1 MHTVVSIYRGEQD
14 SSKKSVWQSPFTSVL
29 PLVESNV
36 ANKLSAAAESNSQRI
51 LATLAIL
58 NTYMEIRLQRT
69 APTAAPKEVKSAS
82 NIMLMVCSTGSL
94 SYLFEFYKFINLYNY

>member
-1 MHTVVSIYRGEQD
+1 MHTVVSIYRDEQD

-58 NTYMEIRLQRT
+58 NTYIYIWKSDYRELRLQHHRR
-69 APTAAPKEVKSAS
+69 K
-82 NIMLMVCSTGSL
+82 
-94 SYLFEFYKFINLYNY
+94 

>member
-1 MHTVVSIYRGEQD
+1 MHTVVSIYRDEQD

-58 NTYMEIRLQRT
+58 NTYIYIYIYIYGN
-69 APTAAPKEVKSAS
+69 PTTENCAYS
-82 NIMLMVCSTGSL
+82 STEGSKV
-94 SYLFEFYKFINLYNY
+94 S

>member
-1 MHTVVSIYRGEQD
+1 MHTVVSIYRDEQD

-58 NTYMEIRLQRT
+58 NTYIYMEIRLQRT
-69 APTAAPKEVKSAS
+69 APTASPKEVKSAS
-82 NIMLMVCSTGSL
+82 NIILEDNIIMEGCANL
-94 SYLFEFYKFINLYNY
+94 SGFRFVF

>member
-1 MHTVVSIYRGEQD
+1 MHTVVSIYRDEQD

-58 NTYMEIRLQRT
+58 NTYIYMEIRLQRT
-69 APTAAPKEVKSAS
+69 APTASPKEVKSAS
-82 NIMLMVCSTGSL
+82 NIILEDNIIMEGCTNL
-94 SYLFEFYKFINLYNY
+94 SGFRFVF

>member
-1 MHTVVSIYRGEQD
+1 MHTVVSIYRDEQD

-58 NTYMEIRLQRT
+58 NTYIYMEIRLQRT
-69 APTAAPKEVKSAS
+69 APTASPKEVKSAS
-82 NIMLMVCSTGSL
+82 NIILEDNIILEGCANL
-94 SYLFEFYKFINLYNY
+94 SGFRFVF

>member
-1 MHTVVSIYRGEQD
+1 MHTVVSIYRDEQD

-94 SYLFEFYKFINLYNY
+94 SY

>member
-1 MHTVVSIYRGEQD
+1 MHTVVSIYRDEQD

-58 NTYMEIRLQRT
+58 NTYIYIWKSDYRELRLQQHRR
-69 APTAAPKEVKSAS
+69 K
-82 NIMLMVCSTGSL
+82 
-94 SYLFEFYKFINLYNY
+94 

>member
-1 MHTVVSIYRGEQD
+1 MHTVVSIYRDEQD

-58 NTYMEIRLQRT
+58 NTYIYIYIWKSDYRELRLQQHRR
-69 APTAAPKEVKSAS
+69 K
-82 NIMLMVCSTGSL
+82 
-94 SYLFEFYKFINLYNY
+94 

>member
-1 MHTVVSIYRGEQD
+1 MHTVVSIYRDEQD

-58 NTYMEIRLQRT
+58 NTYIYIYIYIWKSDYRELRLQQHRR
-69 APTAAPKEVKSAS
+69 K
-82 NIMLMVCSTGSL
+82 
-94 SYLFEFYKFINLYNY
+94 

>member
-1 MHTVVSIYRGEQD
+1 MHTVVSIYRDEQD

-58 NTYMEIRLQRT
+58 NTYIHT
-69 APTAAPKEVKSAS
+69 YIYIYIYIYGNPTTENCAYS
-82 NIMLMVCSTGSL
+82 STEGSKV
-94 SYLFEFYKFINLYNY
+94 S